1 MFYFKYEMIMYK
13 HIMYINN
20 LYKLLEKI
28 KKNIFEQFI
37 TFY

>member
-1 MFYFKYEMIMYK
+1 MFYLKYEMIMYK
-13 HIMYINN
+13 HIMYINY

-28 KKNIFEQFI
+28 EKSIFEQFI

>member
-1 MFYFKYEMIMYK
+1 MFYLKYEMIMYK
-13 HIMYINN
+13 HIMYTNN

-28 KKNIFEQFI
+28 KKSIFEQFI

>member
-1 MFYFKYEMIMYK
+1 MIMYK

-28 KKNIFEQFI
+28 TSMVYLRVKKLDIMSQEK
-37 TFY
+37 